1 MEMRMMKKGMDMC
14 PSCMNGMHS
23 DSDMEGGMK
32 VCMDNTMLIK
42 EHEKLIDVLR
52 NGTAAMR
59 AKEAAKQ
66 QAELMRLMS
75 RPMVEP
81 GMDRPAMMKHK
92 EGDALIH
99 MYR

>member
-1 MEMRMMKKGMDMC
+1 
-14 PSCMNGMHS
+14 MHS
-23 DSDMEGGMK
+23 CDNGMK
-32 VCMDNTMLIK
+32 VCMDATMLIK
-42 EHEKLIDVLR
+42 EHQHLVDVLK

-66 QAELMRLMS
+66 NAEMMRLMS

-81 GMDRPAMMKHK
+81 GMSRPAMMKHK

-99 MYR
+99 MYK

>member
-1 MEMRMMKKGMDMC
+1 MPGKMMMKKDMKC
-14 PSCMNGMHS
+14 DDC
-23 DSDMEGGMK
+23 DDMKAMK
-32 VCMDNTMLIK
+32 VCMDATMLIK

-66 QAELMRLMS
+66 QAEMMRLMS

-81 GMDRPAMMKHK
+81 GMARPAMLKQQM
-92 EGDALIH
+92 EGDPLIH
-99 MYR
+99 MFA

>member
-1 MEMRMMKKGMDMC
+1 
-14 PSCMNGMHS
+14 
-23 DSDMEGGMK
+23 
-32 VCMDNTMLIK
+32 
-42 EHEKLIDVLR
+42 
-52 NGTAAMR
+52 
-59 AKEAAKQ
+59 
-66 QAELMRLMS
+66 MS